1 MVFSESRFGVDFI
14 LGRVAKRSS
23 LVGDVT
29 QETGCSLT
37 MLCEVRNW
45 ENPLD
50 FAMPSAFSPFTQWA
64 HNDARTADERYLIFL
79 VCEACRLL
87 EWLRLPQEEQAK
99 QTYKHVRYEQW
110 KEWYLNPLLL
120 PRYDVHDTERAAAMA
135 PWLTKFSPDTGFDKR
150 KIGDAGAVLRFF
162 PALETVELGWSTIRD
177 ISFVEALPN
186 LRTLQI
192 HGGELE
198 DVGPL
203 KHCASLR
210 DLSLTL
216 SGYGPPFLTPP
227 VYWLDA
233 RPLGALKELE
243 RLTFSPN
250 PAVLEGMEFPALTSA
265 ELQGSNCIQ
274 PDCSHLPEMPRLR
287 LFKLDG
293 VQSLRGISR
302 FPELRHLKI
311 GGPLRDFG
319 DIGALKQLSC
329 LEVDTMHGWPRDVS
343 PLTALPELLW
353 ACFGGD
359 IPRNYWP
366 MTQAPRLHELVVSG
380 VPSVKL
386 EVDAINAALPPWDEV
401 FSLAELRPRPPLRFV
416 AVAFGGD
423 TSVLPRHCETPGA
436 DFLKHPKLFHLEVC
450 WMHRRALAAAQ
461 KAAGDAAAIRLPF
474 SPPHEISWARSCHVE
489 LQTIEALQRLPAIVE
504 ALREAMASSPHPWLF
519 CVSSNLRITEMEMTE
534 QQRKWLRQIEE
545 QSSHWDD
552 DIDIER
558 YRKTQSHL
566 IETQFRLRM
575 SQEEHEEPDPEDFV
589 PPEEIR
595 PESHRSAALTPA
607 APKSD
612 DDDDAGE
619 NPDFALKPFDEQEQD
634 SGDGDDDDGSGNVK
648 TAPPPEPPPEFWEDP
663 YAHPLAGSYRFY
675 ATLSFDT
682 FYYHGHNYAT
692 VRQLMGREPDEYY
705 PAPEK
710 SP

>member
-1 MVFSESRFGVDFI
+1 
-14 LGRVAKRSS
+14 
-23 LVGDVT
+23 
-29 QETGCSLT
+29 
-37 MLCEVRNW
+37 
-45 ENPLD
+45 
-50 FAMPSAFSPFTQWA
+50 MPSDLSPFTQWA

-79 VCEACRLL
+79 VSEACRLL
-87 EWLRLPQEEQAK
+87 EWQRLPQDERAQ
-99 QTYKHVRYEQW
+99 QTYKRVRYEQW

-120 PRYDVHDTERAAAMA
+120 PQYDVHDTERAAAMA
-135 PWLTKFSPDTGFDKR
+135 PWLVKFSVDSQYERR
-150 KIGDAGAVLRFF
+150 KIGDAGAALRFF
-162 PALETVELGWSTIRD
+162 PALETVELGWSTIKD

-186 LRTLQI
+186 LKVLRI
-192 HGGELE
+192 CSGELE

-203 KHCASLR
+203 AHCVSLR
-210 DLSLTL
+210 ELSLTF
-216 SGYGPPFLTPP
+216 SGGGPPYLTPP

-233 RPLGALKELE
+233 RPLGGLRQLE
-243 RLTFSPN
+243 RLAFAPN

-274 PDCSHLPEMPRLR
+274 PDCGHLPEMPRLR
-287 LFKLDG
+287 LCKLDG

-343 PLTALPELLW
+343 PLTTLPELLW
-353 ACFGGD
+353 VRFGGD
-359 IPRNYWP
+359 LPRNYWP
-366 MTQAPRLHELVVSG
+366 MAQAPRLHELEVG
-380 VPSVKL
+380 TVPSIKL
-386 EVDAINAALPPWDEV
+386 EVDALNAALPPWDEV
-401 FSLAELRPRPPLRFV
+401 FGLAELRPRPPLRFV

-423 TSVLPRHCETPGA
+423 TSVLPRSTEAPGP
-436 DFLKHPKLFHLEVC
+436 DFLQHPKLFNLELW
-450 WMHRRALAAAQ
+450 WMFRRALAAAQ
-461 KAAGDAAAIRLPF
+461 KAAGDDPGIASGD
-474 SPPHEISWARSCHVE
+474 SPWEGQWDRACRIE
-489 LQTIEALQRLPAIVE
+489 LRTIEALMRLPAILE
-504 ALREAMASSPHPWLF
+504 ALREAMAASPHPWLF
-519 CVSSNLRITEMEMTE
+519 HVWSNLRITEMEMTE

-545 QSSHWDD
+545 QSSRWNDD
-552 DIDIER
+552 FDVER
-558 YRKTQSHL
+558 YQMTQSHL

-682 FYYHGHNYAT
+682 FYHHGRNLAT
-692 VRQLMGREPDEYY
+692 VRQLMGRDPDEYY